1 LGCETE
7 RINTIFTLDKQ
18 PAWPPPPAVYNLNN
32 IMYIYNGKR
41 AGKKITGK
49 KKREEHNR
57 RALGIDFI
65 VFLRIRENEHLLLLV
80 VQNRNMR
87 YNRFVR

>member
-1 LGCETE
+1 
-7 RINTIFTLDKQ
+7 
-18 PAWPPPPAVYNLNN
+18 
-32 IMYIYNGKR
+32 MYIYNGKR
-41 AGKKITGK
+41 AGKKNIE

-80 VQNRNMR
+80 VQNRNAL
-87 YNRFVR
+87 

>member
-1 LGCETE
+1 MG
-7 RINTIFTLDKQ
+7 NVQ
-18 PAWPPPPAVYNLNN
+18 
-32 IMYIYNGKR
+32 
-41 AGKKITGK
+41 GKKNTG

-80 VQNRNMR
+80 VQNRNAL
-87 YNRFVR
+87 